1 MDYDINNKQETYR
14 KITRWMWYISLGSIG
29 VTLLS
34 FLILSFTNL
43 PSVKQLENPKSE
55 EASQIFA
62 TNGEVIGRYY
72 TENRVPVSYGELSP
86 NLVNALIATEDERFR
101 EHSGIDFPALGR
113 VAVKTVLLGQKSSGG
128 ASTIT
133 QQLAKLLFTG
143 QAASNIPERI
153 IQKLKEW
160 IIAVR
165 LERRY
170 TKEEI
175 IAMYLNKF
183 NFINGAYGIK
193 AASEI
198 YFGVPQD
205 SLSIDQA
212 AVLVGMLK
220 NPSLFNPLRR
230 PDTVLQRRMV
240 VFKQMENNGMITE
253 AQYDTLRQLPLGLN
267 FTRQTHIDGIAPYF
281 RMELAKDIKKIL
293 ERKECR
299 KSDGSMYDI
308 YRDGLRIYTT
318 IDPDMQRLAENVMV
332 QHMAKVQD
340 SFWKTWKAVKKDPWE
355 YTSGSEHEVPVAI
368 RQESLE
374 EMIRL
379 SDRYQSLRAKYL
391 TDILDQL
398 EQEVEG
404 MVFHPD
410 DREVERIVEDAE
422 KGGVISSLVD
432 RRLLSSSLAANYRK
446 VQRSRHFEALQ
457 SQWHAL
463 QAEADKA
470 FRAKVKMRVFS
481 YDTPEM
487 EKDTTMT
494 PLDSVKYHR
503 MILQA
508 GILAVDPVTGYVK
521 VWVGGVNFK
530 YFQYDHNRTSRQVGS
545 TFKPF
550 VYATAIA
557 QQGFSPCYE
566 VYDLPQTIAPG
577 DGNFFLAKEWTP
589 RNADG
594 VYTGQLLT
602 LKEGLR
608 RSKNTVS
615 VHLMKQLGDT
625 EPVRGLIHQMGIDSS
640 LRYSNGRY
648 RVPKSPSICLGS
660 TDLTNM
666 EMTGAYTTFANNG
679 IYNKPIYL
687 LRIEDK
693 NGRILYE
700 EFPQE
705 RVAINANANYVMVE
719 MLKYAATGL
728 GVLKSEV
735 GGKTGTTN
743 DYVDGWFMGITPTL
757 VVGTWVGG
765 EDRWIRFR
773 SLTYGQGAYMAKP
786 FFREFIRR
794 LEASEDIG
802 YDSSARFH
810 QPPGD
815 IGIEMDCDQYRRP
828 NLPLEENEFEDEGFG
843 EDMFGDEIRGPAQE
857 EEFQ

>member
-1 MDYDINNKQETYR
+1 
-14 KITRWMWYISLGSIG
+14 
-29 VTLLS
+29 
-34 FLILSFTNL
+34 
-43 PSVKQLENPKSE
+43 
-55 EASQIFA
+55 
-62 TNGEVIGRYY
+62 
-72 TENRVPVSYGELSP
+72 
-86 NLVNALIATEDERFR
+86 
-101 EHSGIDFPALGR
+101 
-113 VAVKTVLLGQKSSGG
+113 
-128 ASTIT
+128 
-133 QQLAKLLFTG
+133 
-143 QAASNIPERI
+143 
-153 IQKLKEW
+153 
-160 IIAVR
+160 
-165 LERRY
+165 
-170 TKEEI
+170 
-175 IAMYLNKF
+175 
-183 NFINGAYGIK
+183 
-193 AASEI
+193 
-198 YFGVPQD
+198 
-205 SLSIDQA
+205 
-212 AVLVGMLK
+212 
-220 NPSLFNPLRR
+220 
-230 PDTVLQRRMV
+230 
-240 VFKQMENNGMITE
+240 
-253 AQYDTLRQLPLGLN
+253 
-267 FTRQTHIDGIAPYF
+267 
-281 RMELAKDIKKIL
+281 
-293 ERKECR
+293 
-299 KSDGSMYDI
+299 
-308 YRDGLRIYTT
+308 
-318 IDPDMQRLAENVMV
+318 
-332 QHMAKVQD
+332 MAKVQD

-794 LEASEDIG
+794 LETSEDIG